1 MRPQNGLNAYG
12 THSYRTHF
20 DVAPVWV
27 EARNKKQMAC
37 RQMLCMILKSC
48 KGLHDN
54 HALQANTLHDWQLH
68 RLCLHKDKQCHVF
81 YHVLIRGGEAPP
93 YN

>member
-1 MRPQNGLNAYG
+1 M
-12 THSYRTHF
+12 
-20 DVAPVWV
+20 
-27 EARNKKQMAC
+27 ERNLKSCKYD
-37 RQMLCMILKSC
+37 QMLCMILKSC

-81 YHVLIRGGEAPP
+81 YNLVIWGGFAPP
-93 YN
+93 YKYMVKYMALLVFM